1 MDRGRYTHRISM
13 PIQTPQWTEYL
24 SCPVCENGFE
34 LKIRLPISLG
44 CGHTICKTCL
54 SNLQRSQCPF
64 DLCSINIPLDKLP
77 VNTAL
82 VLLIDSEASLEE
94 YRDECDVSTEKDDC
108 DHESGNEKQSESDD
122 KDSLLLDGGAEER
135 KSYNEAMRHLEKLA
149 VFLRPSNNQQMS
161 LAAQL
166 KTTSILKRN

>member
-1 MDRGRYTHRISM
+1 MLKRCCWRNIHQQSWKKCVFSLKFKWSKTLCTNTVRDVKDNQETKRKEDGIWFVWSNLQTIKM

-64 DLCSINIPLDKLP
+64 DLVSQWKINWRCKIKRLYS
-77 VNTAL
+77 AWQ
-82 VLLIDSEASLEE
+82 LLMI
-94 YRDECDVSTEKDDC
+94 
-108 DHESGNEKQSESDD
+108 
-122 KDSLLLDGGAEER
+122 
-135 KSYNEAMRHLEKLA
+135 
-149 VFLRPSNNQQMS
+149 F
-161 LAAQL
+161 
-166 KTTSILKRN
+166 IF

>member
-1 MDRGRYTHRISM
+1 MTLLKQRPLLNFVGVHRSSKM

-64 DLCSINIPLDKLP
+64 DLVRFNQVIFFFL
-77 VNTAL
+77 
-82 VLLIDSEASLEE
+82 
-94 YRDECDVSTEKDDC
+94 
-108 DHESGNEKQSESDD
+108 H
-122 KDSLLLDGGAEER
+122 
-135 KSYNEAMRHLEKLA
+135 
-149 VFLRPSNNQQMS
+149 FLRTLLMEIRIISRYSQIS
-161 LAAQL
+161 LNCSVQSTFHL
-166 KTTSILKRN
+166 INFQ

>member
-1 MDRGRYTHRISM
+1 M

-64 DLCSINIPLDKLP
+64 DLVRLFIYFKYNFLFIKHPVPDPLCLFPKLTY
-77 VNTAL
+77 NLHL
-82 VLLIDSEASLEE
+82 VLYQYTLGQTTRKYSLGVV
-94 YRDECDVSTEKDDC
+94 D
-108 DHESGNEKQSESDD
+108 
-122 KDSLLLDGGAEER
+122 
-135 KSYNEAMRHLEKLA
+135 
-149 VFLRPSNNQQMS
+149 
-161 LAAQL
+161 
-166 KTTSILKRN
+166 